1 MGWYILIQIILQFVT
16 HLFLPGYLL
25 YDLWKQPG
33 ASRFKWLVKLI
44 HHSSYVFYIFLA
56 GRWGHTRLLSSLYV
70 YIFMQSAAVRGVCS
84 KGKAYRCFLRR
95 NSMREI
101 QYS

>member
-1 MGWYILIQIILQFVT
+1 MGWYTLIQIILQFVT

-33 ASRFKWLVKLI
+33 VSRFKWLVKGI

-56 GRWGHTRLLSSLYV
+56 GRWDIPGYYLRYTFKYSCSPRQCGEYV
-70 YIFMQSAAVRGVCS
+70 RRG
-84 KGKAYRCFLRR
+84 RR
-95 NSMREI
+95 TDAF
-101 QYS
+101 